1 MRRAKGARAR
11 AQFPSRSFIVDN
23 GAYSIKAGFAPD
35 EQETDEQTLSKCHV
49 VPNAIVKTRDRKTY
63 IASRMDR
70 DVTQWSEA
78 VFRRPVEHG
87 QVVSWEAQ
95 KEIWDFSFFNTKT
108 AHKDLLITNPE
119 DTTFIFAEHPNT
131 LHALQK
137 NADEIIMEEWGFGG
151 YMRSL
156 APSLNAYNDL
166 HPLFEESQSN
176 PPHEQS
182 DLPMDCLLVIDSGYS
197 STTIVPTF
205 KGRPLQRAIR
215 RLDFGGKHLTNL
227 LKETISVR
235 YFDLHQDTKIVNDV
249 KEDVCFASLDFKEDM
264 EKARKAAKA
273 QRRAAV
279 DTEDE
284 DEMQIDTLAE
294 DDPRID
300 YVLPDG
306 INVLRGFSRPHDP
319 SIAAERKRKLNALTS
334 ESEISMTLNN
344 ERFTIPEIIFTPSD
358 IGSKQ
363 PGLADCVMQSLAV
376 LPPLIQA
383 TLLSNVLVVGG
394 NANIPGFVDRIQQE
408 LRSRVRSEWA
418 VRVRKPAESITSS
431 WLGGA
436 RLASRHPQTV
446 REYGITKEEY
456 YEHGSAWVARK
467 FLHGSEVSNATI
479 ELWSYYLNKFPF
491 SGPEWSVA
499 PEQSPDETRRR
510 VDLVIKCLDDK
521 NNNIRVLCFIEA
533 KVHNARLSQAKLVE
547 KQAIDA
553 CERYVQTYDQVNL
566 YVMTIIGTKARPWT
580 YERGDSQ
587 LAPIDPEDMH
597 SEDPRQDYIE
607 MHSSDGNKIASAFE
621 RMKTIL
627 PVTMAPVAQ

>member
-11 AQFPSRSFIVDN
+11 AQLPSRSFIVDN

-35 EQETDEQTLSKCHV
+35 GLETDEQTLSKCHV

-151 YMRSL
+151 YLRTL

-166 HPLFEESQSN
+166 HPLFEEYPSN
-176 PPHEQS
+176 PPQDQS

-235 YFDLHQDTKIVNDV
+235 YFDLHQDTKIVNDI
-249 KEDVCFASLDFKEDM
+249 KEDD
-264 EKARKAAKA
+264 
-273 QRRAAV
+273 
-279 DTEDE
+279 EDE
-284 DEMQIDTLAE
+284 DKMQIDSQAE
-294 DDPRID
+294 DEVRID

-319 SIAAERKRKLNALTS
+319 VIAAARKRKLKALTP
-334 ESEISMTLNN
+334 ESEIRMTLSN

-418 VRVRKPAESITSS
+418 VRVHKPADSITSS

-436 RLASRHPQTV
+436 RLASRHLHTV

-467 FLHGSEVSNATI
+467 FLHGSEVS
-479 ELWSYYLNKFPF
+479 K
-491 SGPEWSVA
+491 
-499 PEQSPDETRRR
+499 
-510 VDLVIKCLDDK
+510 
-521 NNNIRVLCFIEA
+521 
-533 KVHNARLSQAKLVE
+533 
-547 KQAIDA
+547 
-553 CERYVQTYDQVNL
+553 
-566 YVMTIIGTKARPWT
+566 
-580 YERGDSQ
+580 
-587 LAPIDPEDMH
+587 
-597 SEDPRQDYIE
+597 
-607 MHSSDGNKIASAFE
+607 
-621 RMKTIL
+621 
-627 PVTMAPVAQ
+627 

>member
-11 AQFPSRSFIVDN
+11 AQLPSRSFVVDN
-23 GAYSIKAGFAPD
+23 GAYSIKAGFAP
-35 EQETDEQTLSKCHV
+35 EGLEADEQTLSTCHV

-63 IASRMDR
+63 IASHMDR
-70 DVTQWSEA
+70 HVTQWSEA

-95 KEIWDFSFFNTKT
+95 KEIWDFSFFNPKT

-119 DTTFIFAEHPNT
+119 DTTFIFGEHPNT
-131 LHALQK
+131 LPALQK

-151 YMRSL
+151 YMRAL

-166 HPLFEESQSN
+166 HSLFEEYHQST
-176 PPHEQS
+176 PPQGQS
-182 DLPMDCLLVIDSGYS
+182 DLPMECLLVINTGYS

-235 YFDLHQDTKIVNDV
+235 YFDLHQDTKIVNDI
-249 KEDVCFASLDFKEDM
+249 KEDVCFTSLDFKNDM

-273 QRRAAV
+273 
-279 DTEDE
+279 
-284 DEMQIDTLAE
+284 
-294 DDPRID
+294 P
-300 YVLPDG
+300 
-306 INVLRGFSRPHDP
+306 
-319 SIAAERKRKLNALTS
+319 
-334 ESEISMTLNN
+334 ESEISMTLGN
-344 ERFTIPEIIFTPSD
+344 ERFTIPEIIFNPSD

-363 PGLADCVMQSLAV
+363 PGLADCVMQSLAL

-394 NANIPGFVDRIQQE
+394 NANIPGFVDRVQQE

-418 VRVRKPAESITSS
+418 VRVRKPADSITSS

-456 YEHGSAWVARK
+456 YEHGSAWAARK
-467 FLHGSEVSNATI
+467 FLHGSEVS
-479 ELWSYYLNKFPF
+479 K
-491 SGPEWSVA
+491 
-499 PEQSPDETRRR
+499 
-510 VDLVIKCLDDK
+510 
-521 NNNIRVLCFIEA
+521 
-533 KVHNARLSQAKLVE
+533 
-547 KQAIDA
+547 
-553 CERYVQTYDQVNL
+553 
-566 YVMTIIGTKARPWT
+566 
-580 YERGDSQ
+580 
-587 LAPIDPEDMH
+587 
-597 SEDPRQDYIE
+597 
-607 MHSSDGNKIASAFE
+607 
-621 RMKTIL
+621 
-627 PVTMAPVAQ
+627 